1 MGQLSMRQKQL
12 MDQKREAKHRRLQ
25 RILSYGGSAIGL
37 FTKVNGMRSA
47 APGTQ
52 FKQILGVSSLAL
64 NALNAGTMLYQARK
78 DSTSA
83 AAVVGSA
90 AQQQPTINTNFFLGD
105 EALARMQYEQEQ
117 ARYQIEYEVEEQ
129 EQAHF
134 QPQPQYEIEEREED
148 EPARLQL
155 EDEPARLQLEDE
167 IHQQAEQT
175 QSILASLSA
184 DDQRNLLNS
193 MTSEERQLLRDI
205 ML

>member
-12 MDQKREAKHRRLQ
+12 MDQKREVKHRRVQ

-117 ARYQIEYEVEEQ
+117 ARYQTEYEVEEQ

-134 QPQPQYEIEEREED
+134 QPQPQCEIEEPE
-148 EPARLQL
+148 

-193 MTSEERQLLRDI
+193 MTGEERQLLRDI
-205 ML
+205 MS